1 MAGKEMLLL
10 CAAMAME
17 RSDDIKVQPP
27 PEIAQMRKHAADL
40 RGQGDQARA
49 QLAPGAAAGGLAG
62 DLAAGDK
69 DVLLNHLTYDGQWEN
84 GKLHGEGVQKVPM
97 GLRSVFD
104 YDSYSGQWKE
114 DKRHGKGEQVYGTNK
129 KMYKYVGQFE
139 EDRRV
144 GDGKVYKNM
153 GTERDA
159 VGTEKEIWD
168 LILNGKFTDDMVDTS
183 EQKVWV
189 HFASKDQKAAK
200 PKSEE
205 FQFEGLFYHGELGQS
220 GLREGSGTLFDK
232 DAGDLEGFLEKFT
245 TGEAYKDYPPSSG
258 TSNPLEGGTQRDLAA
273 DDKILEDLHIMF
285 HGTWQADKYHGPAGV
300 QHFRAIAGQLFASA
314 DVPHGTY
321 RGEFKEGKRHG
332 RGSWSSNGMLYRPQ
346 ASMGEAEMGNW
357 ENDLMHGLLVAED
370 ESSVHEN
377 VVFKDGRCQMPWMGT
392 GPPKSGFEQALVA
405 SSKKV
410 APAAG
415 GMAAMMGGMLTKAAD
430 AASELAG
437 KGIDLVCKG
446 MADTMDKSVDAI
458 EGSMTTVGKTLVS
471 GSKEEIK
478 QSLLKVIERTELARA
493 TALCRGAEP
502 HGAAEYQACAGNSLS
517 AFLGSKVQA
526 DIEAELL
533 SLVGDAVRAS
543 TAVTTWDAAIGQY
556 NKLVGKMEEMNMAK
570 PEPIKLD
577 LEKYIVA
584 QTVAS
589 ILDVMG
595 KAEAEVRK
603 DSAKERATK
612 PEHPVTFSKVFSG
625 AKLDSMVYAGKST

>member
-10 CAAMAME
+10 CAALAME
-17 RSDDIKVQPP
+17 RSEDIKVQPP

-49 QLAPGAAAGGLAG
+49 QLAPAAAAGGLAG
-62 DLAAGDK
+62 DLAA
-69 DVLLNHLTYDGQWEN
+69 
-84 GKLHGEGVQKVPM
+84 
-97 GLRSVFD
+97 
-104 YDSYSGQWKE
+104 
-114 DKRHGKGEQVYGTNK
+114 
-129 KMYKYVGQFE
+129 
-139 EDRRV
+139 
-144 GDGKVYKNM
+144 
-153 GTERDA
+153 
-159 VGTEKEIWD
+159 
-168 LILNGKFTDDMVDTS
+168 
-183 EQKVWV
+183 
-189 HFASKDQKAAK
+189 
-200 PKSEE
+200 
-205 FQFEGLFYHGELGQS
+205 
-220 GLREGSGTLFDK
+220 
-232 DAGDLEGFLEKFT
+232 
-245 TGEAYKDYPPSSG
+245 
-258 TSNPLEGGTQRDLAA
+258 
-273 DDKILEDLHIMF
+273 
-285 HGTWQADKYHGPAGV
+285 
-300 QHFRAIAGQLFASA
+300 
-314 DVPHGTY
+314 
-321 RGEFKEGKRHG
+321 
-332 RGSWSSNGMLYRPQ
+332 
-346 ASMGEAEMGNW
+346 
-357 ENDLMHGLLVAED
+357 
-370 ESSVHEN
+370 
-377 VVFKDGRCQMPWMGT
+377 
-392 GPPKSGFEQALVA
+392 
-405 SSKKV
+405 V

-478 QSLLKVIERTELARA
+478 QSLLKVIERTNLERA

-526 DIEAELL
+526 DIEAELM

-556 NKLVGKMEEMNMAK
+556 NALVGKMEEMNMAK

-612 PEHPVTFSKVFSG
+612 PEHPVTLSKVFSG